1 MQMLRVIGGLFALLL
16 CTAFAIAF
24 LPNVADMANS
34 ARTDPATTEGLTC
47 EASALGGCQITIPA
61 QHMHPDTS
69 GMTVTIGCPSSN
81 PSCSDGGTPP
91 IGTKVITPYV
101 TVGAN
106 GVTLTIA
113 NGTLSGGTSYVF
125 TVTYEV
131 IASNISDATGLGDML
146 RLFPF
151 FFVIMLLVVGV
162 MVGGMAVGK
171 QLST

>member
-1 MQMLRVIGGLFALLL
+1 MQMLRVIGALFALLL

-24 LPNVADMANS
+24 LPNVANMANS
-34 ARTDPATTEGLTC
+34 ARTAPATATNLTC
-47 EASALGGCQITIPA
+47 TASVAGGCQITLPE

-69 GMTVTIGCPSSN
+69 GMTVTVTS
-81 PSCSDGGTPP
+81 GGTPP
-91 IGTKVITPYV
+91 VGTNTITAYV
-101 TVGAN
+101 TVGAD
-106 GVTLTIA
+106 GKTLTIKD
-113 NGTLSGGTSYVF
+113 GTLSGGATYNF

-131 IASNISDATGLGDML
+131 IASNIADATGLGDML

>member
-47 EASALGGCQITIPA
+47 QASAEGGCQITIPA

-69 GMTVTIGCPSSN
+69 GMTVTITS
-81 PSCSDGGTPP
+81 GGTPP
-91 IGTKVITPYV
+91 VGTLVITGYV
-101 TVGAN
+101 TVGAD

-113 NGTLSGGTSYVF
+113 NGTLSGGATYNF

-131 IASNISDATGLGDML
+131 QASNISDATGLGDML

-162 MVGGMAVGK
+162 MVGGMAIGK